1 MKDMEREMDGATS
14 TPAERQ
20 VMEREMEKAMAKDI
34 YNRSGK
40 STTKNEM
47 NRMNSARKMKR

>member
-1 MKDMEREMDGATS
+1 MKDMERDIDGATS

-34 YNRSGK
+34 YKRSSA

-47 NRMNSARKMKR
+47 KRMARKGTR